1 MTDPLDDL
9 LPYYERELA
18 ALRRSLGEFAR
29 RHPEAAARLS
39 ISGEHSEDPHVE
51 RLLQSAALIFARSSA
66 CIDDDYP
73 ELTTAMLE
81 ITYPEYLRPFPS
93 CSIARFEGS
102 DAIGNL
108 TDPFII
114 ERGAEL
120 KTRKGEYPFKTV
132 YDVVFAPVRIADA
145 RYASATSAPI
155 KVRLHAQTTGIV
167 SITFAAR
174 AADALLGSGMPER
187 VRLFVDGDRR
197 TVAAAMDTL
206 LLRAS
211 NAFVE
216 ADGNGTWIALDAV
229 PVSCAGFHQDEA
241 LIDRHGEGRSKF
253 RVLLEFFSFPEK
265 FDFIDIDLS
274 AMMRTARGGRSVT
287 LHLPIQD
294 LHCDSAHGQL
304 LQGLAAS
311 NFKLFCTPVINLFAA
326 PAQPVPLETPS
337 LPVYPIVPDTLCAS
351 DSCAYRVDAVRL
363 TQDTANGT
371 VTEDLRPYHS
381 LLSRLT
387 DGKPYWL
394 AERGGRLADF
404 VPSNAMLLALVD
416 GNGKTMDVRG
426 VQVDMDLTCTNGDLP
441 ASVQIGDPHGDFV
454 YANQTLIGRASMLRS
469 PTRTG
474 ARTKLPYQLWDIVA
488 MLSGGPLNLC
498 QEGLPAFKRLLAAHA
513 PSRSTS
519 AQRQIESL
527 KHLAHELAL
536 EWIVMKP
543 QPMLVRGIRVRVA
556 IDETAL
562 YDCPVSVLA
571 RMFESSFVHYAPA
584 NSFMQLVLL
593 SARNGAELM
602 RGEPLRGAIALL

>member
-1 MTDPLDDL
+1 MTDSLDDL
-9 LPYYERELA
+9 LPHYERELA
-18 ALRRSLGEFAR
+18 ILRRSLGEFAR

-66 CIDDDYP
+66 YIDDDYP

-81 ITYPEYLRPFPS
+81 IMYPEYLRPFPS

-102 DAIGNL
+102 DAIGKL
-108 TDPFII
+108 TDPFTI

-120 KTRKGEYPFKTV
+120 KTRKGEYPFRTI
-132 YDVVFAPVRIADA
+132 YDVVFAPVLIANA
-145 RYASATSAPI
+145 RYAPATSAPA
-155 KVRLHAQTTGIV
+155 KARLHAQTTGIV
-167 SITFAAR
+167 SITFAAL
-174 AADALLGSGMPER
+174 AADAMLSRGMPER
-187 VRLFVDGDRR
+187 VRVFVDGDRR

-229 PVSCAGFHQDEA
+229 PVSCAGFDHDEA
-241 LIDRHGEGRSKF
+241 LIDRHGKGRSRF

-274 AMMRTARGGRSVT
+274 AMMRTARGCHSVT

-294 LHCDSAHGQL
+294 LHCNSAHGQL
-304 LQGLAAS
+304 LQRLAAS

-326 PAQPVPLETPS
+326 PAQPIPLEKPE
-337 LPVYPIVPDTLCAS
+337 LRVYPIMPDTLRAS
-351 DSCAYRVDAVRL
+351 DTSAYRVDAVRL
-363 TQDTANGT
+363 TQDTSDGT
-371 VTEDLRPYHS
+371 VTEDLRGYHS
-381 LLSRLT
+381 LLIHTT

-404 VPSNAMLLALVD
+404 VPGNDMLLSLVD
-416 GNGKTMDVRG
+416 GNGKPMDVCG
-426 VQVDMDLTCTNGDLP
+426 VQIDMDLTCTNGDLP
-441 ASVQIGDPHGDFV
+441 ASLQVGDPHGDFI
-454 YANQTLIGRASMLRS
+454 YANQTLTGRASMLRL
-469 PTRTG
+469 PTQSS
-474 ARTKLPYQLWDIVA
+474 ARTKIPDQLWNIVG

-498 QEGLPAFKRLLAAHA
+498 QEALPVFKRLLAAHA

-519 AQRQIESL
+519 AKRHIDSL
-527 KHLAHELAL
+527 KHLAHEPAL

-543 QPMLVRGIRVRVA
+543 QPRMMRGIRVRVA
-556 IDETAL
+556 IDETGL

-571 RMFESSFVHYAPA
+571 RVLESGFVHYAPS
-584 NSFMQLVLL
+584 NSFVQLVLL
-593 SARNGAELM
+593 SAQNGAELM
-602 RGEPLRGAIALL
+602 RGEPLCGAIPLL